1 MRTIIPLPPSVCAL
15 PCILHSSL
23 MGHLH
28 RHHRLGHMAGHNWQP
43 ETLRVAVLFDF
54 SCSNLD
60 EARADPPQENM
71 WRDCTPGTSQP
82 LRLLRKTCRAL
93 TIRLWLLRTGTPA
106 VQDAP
111 LGGYSDAFAAQ
122 QRLPAEV
129 VHRARVAGAPA
140 TLASSKI

>member
-1 MRTIIPLPPSVCAL
+1 
-15 PCILHSSL
+15 
-23 MGHLH
+23 
-28 RHHRLGHMAGHNWQP
+28 MAGHNWQP

-71 WRDCTPGTSQP
+71 WRDCKLGTSQ
-82 LRLLRKTCRAL
+82 LSFCAIHAEAL
-93 TIRLWLLRTGTPA
+93 TIRLWLLCTGAPA

-129 VHRARVAGAPA
+129 AHRARVVGAP

>member
-1 MRTIIPLPPSVCAL
+1 
-15 PCILHSSL
+15 
-23 MGHLH
+23 
-28 RHHRLGHMAGHNWQP
+28 MAGHNWQP

-82 LRLLRKTCRAL
+82 LRLLRKTYRAL

-111 LGGYSDAFAAQ
+111 LGAYSDAFAAQ

-129 VHRARVAGAPA
+129 AHRARVAGAP